1 MLLLK
6 LVDVILLRIKMSTYI
21 TQSAAGLR
29 VLPADYSHK
38 NMDLLFSLLEI
49 KPSVQAQRLKD

>member
-6 LVDVILLRIKMSTYI
+6 LVDMIVFRVKMSTYI
-21 TQSAAGLR
+21 NQSAAGLR

-38 NMDLLFSLLEI
+38 NMDPLFSLLEI
-49 KPSVQAQRLKD
+49 MPSVPAQRLKD